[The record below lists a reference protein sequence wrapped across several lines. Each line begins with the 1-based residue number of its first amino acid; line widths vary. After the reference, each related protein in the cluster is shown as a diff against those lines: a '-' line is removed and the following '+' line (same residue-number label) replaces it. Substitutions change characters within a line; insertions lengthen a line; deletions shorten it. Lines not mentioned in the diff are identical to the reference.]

1 MFVINWTHILGTFD
15 GRLTGITK
23 GRLGLFLRGMYDVFP
38 SSAPSSLLVEY
49 VRGYQSLFEKNSIPE
64 QNDQVA
70 FVLKH
75 SSNAWLTLYDGF
87 RNLLNAHVREKK
99 LPRLTNIKATSSA

>member
-1 MFVINWTHILGTFD
+1 MVKVNLFVINWTHILGTFD

-38 SSAPSSLLVEY
+38 SSAPSSLLVEC
-49 VRGYQSLFEKNSIPE
+49 VREYQSLFEKNSIPE

-70 FVLKH
+70 FVKH
-75 SSNAWLTLYDGF
+75 SSNVWLTSYRTSFEIRSMPTL
-87 RNLLNAHVREKK
+87 RKEATK
-99 LPRLTNIKATSSA
+99 TN